1 MDTPSTSTSQ
11 ESAPAHSK
19 RNRVQL
25 SCTPCRHAKLR
36 CDRAQPCSQCQKK
49 DRVGS
54 CSYPTPLPR
63 KKAAMTMHKR
73 LKHLESL
80 VKDVMNSQQLAEPNT
95 PPRDGPESGN
105 LVARAEALGISSEDQ
120 RLDTAD
126 SSPSGLDKPSNIQQT
141 MPPSGQVV
149 IGGKETQYVGATH
162 WAAILDD
169 IGEVK
174 EYFDQGE
181 DDDIEEDTEL
191 EPSLLLNTDAPPTKA
206 KLLAA
211 LPSRRVVDT
220 TVQGYFHGANPS
232 LHILHA
238 PTFQKEY
245 LKFWANP
252 HDTPICWLGLL
263 YGIMCLSLFSSFAA
277 GEGNPDERASQMQ
290 TIQTYRRNCI
300 QCIRLSDYTKPGKYT
315 IEAMLAHLE
324 GEFILSDA
332 DQVNCY
338 VLLGVAVRLALRM
351 GLHRDPDRV
360 GGQITPF
367 QGEMRRRI
375 WANLRQID
383 LLASFHIGLPN
394 MVESV
399 DSDVQLPRNLN
410 DTDFDEDCTEL
421 PPPRPDSEIT
431 SVSYVRFKN
440 KICQVFG
447 KIAAYANSLSQPSY
461 DEIME
466 LDAQLDVVQATV
478 PPSFRFQPID
488 SCVADSAQLII
499 QRLNIA
505 HLLCKSRCVLH
516 RKYLVGNQDHPER
529 EYSVK
534 VGINA
539 AMQLLD
545 FQKQTYEAT
554 QPGGVLARD
563 RCFPSSLTMHDFLLA
578 AMIVY
583 LRTMKTL
590 EEEIKGKHQNTSCQ
604 KQKVGMISALKM
616 SADVWQ
622 NTQLKYPD
630 FKRPADV
637 LAVMMRK
644 LDAAYVALGTSQMSW
659 GMDLGTN
666 DTSAMA
672 GLSLQDGFTMNQATT
687 NPPGAVTWSMA
698 SPAPTSNSS
707 YMNSETTQSTF
718 SQTNLLYESAPFD
731 YLMDIPTD
739 FDWNLFDNHIR
750 ADASH
755 LSTNGQH
762 LPDINLGVEG
772 MNDIDFGFI

>member
-1 MDTPSTSTSQ
+1 
-11 ESAPAHSK
+11 
-19 RNRVQL
+19 
-25 SCTPCRHAKLR
+25 
-36 CDRAQPCSQCQKK
+36 
-49 DRVGS
+49 
-54 CSYPTPLPR
+54 
-63 KKAAMTMHKR
+63 
-73 LKHLESL
+73 
-80 VKDVMNSQQLAEPNT
+80 
-95 PPRDGPESGN
+95 
-105 LVARAEALGISSEDQ
+105 
-120 RLDTAD
+120 
-126 SSPSGLDKPSNIQQT
+126 
-141 MPPSGQVV
+141 MP
-149 IGGKETQYVGATH
+149 
-162 WAAILDD
+162 
-169 IGEVK
+169 
-174 EYFDQGE
+174 
-181 DDDIEEDTEL
+181 
-191 EPSLLLNTDAPPTKA
+191 EPSLLFNTDAPPSKA

-211 LPSRRVVDT
+211 LPSRRVVDK
-220 TVQGYFHGANPS
+220 TVQIYFNGSTPS
-232 LHILHA
+232 LRILHA

-245 LKFWANP
+245 SKFWANP

-263 YGIMCLSLFSSFAA
+263 YGIMCLSLFSSYAA
-277 GEGNPDERASQMQ
+277 GEEHPDRRASQMQ
-290 TIQTYRRNCI
+290 TIRTYRRNCI

-324 GEFILSDA
+324 GEFVLSDA

-338 VLLGVAVRLALRM
+338 VVLGVAVRLALRM

-367 QGEMRRRI
+367 QGEMRRRL
-375 WANLRQID
+375 WAILRQID
-383 LLASFHIGLPN
+383 LLGSFHIGLPS

-466 LDAQLDVVQATV
+466 LDAQLDVVQAAV

-488 SCVADSAQLII
+488 SCVADPAQLII
-499 QRLNIA
+499 QRLNVA
-505 HLLCKSRCVLH
+505 HLLCKIRCVLH
-516 RKYLVGNQDHPER
+516 RKYLVGNKDHPER

-539 AMQLLD
+539 ALQLLD

-554 QPGGVLARD
+554 QPGGILARD

-583 LRTMKTL
+583 VRTMKIL
-590 EEEIKGKHQNTSCQ
+590 EEEIKGKHQNISCQ
-604 KQKVGMISALKM
+604 KQKVEMISALKM
-616 SADVWQ
+616 SSDVWRA
-622 NTQLKYPD
+622 TQLKYPEV
-630 FKRPADV
+630 KRAADV

-644 LDAAYVALGTSQMSW
+644 LDAAYVALGKSQMSW
-659 GMDLGTN
+659 SMDLSTN
-666 DTSAMA
+666 DTDSMA
-672 GLSLQDGFTMNQATT
+672 GLSLQDEFTMNQATT
-687 NPPGAVTWSMA
+687 SPPGAITWPMT
-698 SPAPTSNSS
+698 SPASAPNSS
-707 YMNSETTQSTF
+707 YMNSDNTQSIL
-718 SQTNLLYESAPFD
+718 SQANLLNESVPFD

-750 ADASH
+750 ADANQSPK
-755 LSTNGQH
+755 NGQH

-772 MNDIDFGFI
+772 MNDFEFGFV